1 MTRCPQYGIETP
13 MQDFTTQVGSRRLQ
27 ILHDS
32 IIGGFEM
39 YPQEY
44 SRVADAHHPRTR
56 ACIIHDHINDLAK
69 RSLASCDGVYHSFS
83 NERHLYAI
91 DQKYLINFKK
101 LDEQLLSSNYP
112 TFTAQGFQSG
122 EDLPGIPSGLTRV
135 TVGYVPHA
143 DFTAINGIYAVK
155 YDSFDS
161 VEWDVD
167 LISFIND
174 LSGDDQQESNYG
186 T

>member
-1 MTRCPQYGIETP
+1 M
-13 MQDFTTQVGSRRLQ
+13 
-27 ILHDS
+27 
-32 IIGGFEM
+32 
-39 YPQEY
+39 
-44 SRVADAHHPRTR
+44 
-56 ACIIHDHINDLAK
+56 
-69 RSLASCDGVYHSFS
+69 

-91 DQKYLINFKK
+91 DQKYLVNFKK

-135 TVGYVPHA
+135 TVGYIPRA
-143 DFTAINGIYAVK
+143 DFTSINGIYAVK
-155 YDSFDS
+155 YDTSNS

-167 LISFIND
+167 LISYMND
-174 LSGDDQQESNYG
+174 LSGGDQQESNYG